1 MIVLAVFLATV
12 PVIAA
17 TTRTTTTT
25 RKALLGSTN
34 EGAS

>member
-17 TTRTTTTT
+17 TTTTMTT

>member
-17 TTRTTTTT
+17 TTTTTTT